1 MGHVRLFPSAG
12 GSVASSCWRTP
23 VRQVHVSRLR
33 PDLGFAWGRCLEVE
47 GIIVYELIGRKK
59 GKLIMK

>member
-1 MGHVRLFPSAG
+1 M
-12 GSVASSCWRTP
+12 ASSCWRTP